1 MTTKAF
7 FYKSLTS
14 FKGSISLV
22 PKIYVP
28 RGQRSCNRACTER
41 DVCLDLK
48 SKTALFHFSSFCR
61 RKFRRLACIV
71 CISTTV
77 ALFGL
82 VWFRFSLTDVPKV
95 AETPDWE
102 SIRESTFHPNRIK
115 QARSKGCRHK
125 CPMVMISNCRN
136 G

>member
-48 SKTALFHFSSFCR
+48 SKTALFHFSFFVVIVSFGGWLVSFASPPLLPFLASFGSVTHSLTFPR
-61 RKFRRLACIV
+61 LRRLLIGV
-71 CISTTV
+71 HS
-77 ALFGL
+77 
-82 VWFRFSLTDVPKV
+82 
-95 AETPDWE
+95 
-102 SIRESTFHPNRIK
+102 
-115 QARSKGCRHK
+115 
-125 CPMVMISNCRN
+125 
-136 G
+136 